1 MNMQSLQ
8 ERISGRVVHRGDHA
22 YEQVRRAPG
31 WNERKPERYP
41 DLIVQVAS
49 EDDVIEAV
57 NFARARHVKIGIRG
71 GGHNWCAA
79 ALQEGGILLD
89 LSRLNQV
96 EIDPEARVATA
107 EPVVTSRYLAKQLGK
122 YGLAFPVGHCPCVPL
137 SGFILSGGL
146 GWNAGE
152 WGISCFSLLSVD
164 VVTADGSLLTASET
178 ENTELLWA
186 ARGAGPG
193 FFGVATKYRVQLY
206 PLPRAITTSALMY
219 PLGKLP
225 EVVEWATKT
234 VNTLPR
240 NVEFT
245 LYLASA
251 PPSIADRYEKVC
263 IMSATAF
270 ADSSEEATE
279 ALSALDTCLL
289 EDCVMKDLHAST
301 PFEALFDNADKF
313 WPEGKRYA
321 VDTIWYSFPPS
332 EVLAIIQDHFA
343 AAPSAHSMVLCPIL
357 PSPTD
362 EPPLPEAAFSMVAPG
377 YVGCYSIWE
386 QAGQDEANIRWLRT
400 LMRALEPQAVGC
412 YVGEA
417 DIAANPSRMLNAY
430 ARSHWERLQALREKY
445 DPNELF
451 HSYMGVW

>member
-57 NFARARHVKIGIRG
+57 NFARARQMKIGIRG

-107 EPVVTSRYLAKQLGK
+107 EPVVTGRYLAKELAK
-122 YGLAFPVGHCPCVPL
+122 HGLAFPVGHCPCVPL

-164 VVTADGSLLTASET
+164 AVTADGSLLTASET

-193 FFGVATKYRVQLY
+193 FFGVATKYRVRLY
-206 PLPRAITTSALMY
+206 PLPRAITTSTLMY

-225 EVVEWATKT
+225 EVVEWATET

-245 LYLASA
+245 LFLTSA
-251 PPSIADRYEKVC
+251 PPSIAERCEKVC
-263 IMSATAF
+263 ILSATAF
-270 ADSSEEATE
+270 ADSDKEATE
-279 ALSALDTCLL
+279 ALTAFATCPLT
-289 EDCVMKDLHAST
+289 DCVMKDLHAST
-301 PFEALFDNADKF
+301 PFQVLFDNADRS
-313 WPEGKRYA
+313 WPRGKRYA
-321 VDTIWYSFPPS
+321 VDTMWSASSPL
-332 EVLAIIQDHFA
+332 EVLTTVQEHFA
-343 AAPSAHSMVLCPIL
+343 TAPSADSLILSSIL
-357 PSPTD
+357 PTPTD
-362 EPPLPEAAFSMVAPG
+362 APPLPDAAFSMVAPG
-377 YVGCYSIWE
+377 YVACYSIWE
-386 QAGQDEANIRWLRT
+386 EAEQDDANIKWLRT
-400 LMRALEPQAVGC
+400 LMKALEPLAVGC
-412 YVGEA
+412 YVGES
-417 DIAANPSRMLNAY
+417 DIAANPSQMVNSFAG
-430 ARSHWERLQALREKY
+430 SHWKRLQALREKY
-445 DPNELF
+445 DPNGIF
-451 HSYMGVW
+451 HSYMGVQ

>member
-22 YEQVRRAPG
+22 YERARRAPG

-41 DLIVQVAS
+41 DLIVKVAS

-57 NFARARHVKIGIRG
+57 NFARARQMRIGIRG

-79 ALQEGGILLD
+79 ALQEGAILLD
-89 LSRLNQV
+89 LSRLDRV
-96 EIDPEARVATA
+96 GIDPEARVATA
-107 EPVVTSRYLAKQLGK
+107 EPVVTSRYFAKELAKH
-122 YGLAFPVGHCPCVPL
+122 GLAFPVGHCPCVPL

-164 VVTADGSLLTASET
+164 VVTADGGLLTASET
-178 ENTELLWA
+178 ENAELLWA

-193 FFGVATKYRVQLY
+193 FFGVATKYRVRLY
-206 PLPRAITTSALMY
+206 PLPRAITTSTLVY
-219 PLGKLP
+219 PLGRLP
-225 EVVEWATKT
+225 EVVQWATKT

-240 NVEFT
+240 KVEFT
-245 LYLASA
+245 LCLASA
-251 PPSIADRYEKVC
+251 PPSIADRCEKVC
-263 IMSATAF
+263 IVSATAF
-270 ADSSEEATE
+270 ADSGEEATE
-279 ALSALDTCLL
+279 ALSALATCPLD
-289 EDCVMKDLHAST
+289 DCVTKELHAST
-301 PFEALFDNADKF
+301 PFEALFDKADRF

-321 VDTIWYSFPPS
+321 VDTMWYSAPPL
-332 EVLAIIQDHFA
+332 EVLALVQEHFA
-343 AAPSAHSMVLCPIL
+343 TAPSAHSMILCPIL

-362 EPPLPEAAFSMVAPG
+362 ESSLPEAAFSMVAPG

-386 QAGQDEANIRWLRT
+386 QAGQDEANIRWLRA
-400 LMRALEPQAVGC
+400 LMRELEPLAVGS

-417 DIAANPSRMLNAY
+417 DIAANPSRVVNSY
-430 ARSHWERLQALREKY
+430 ARSHWERLQALRERY
-445 DPNELF
+445 DPDGLF
-451 HSYMGVW
+451 RSYMGAW

>member
-1 MNMQSLQ
+1 MAMQSLQ
-8 ERISGRVVHRGDHA
+8 ERVSGTVLHRGDPD
-22 YEQVRRAPG
+22 YEQARRAPG
-31 WNERKPERYP
+31 WNEIKPERYP

-57 NFARARHVKIGIRG
+57 NFAREQHMKIVMRG

-89 LSRLNQV
+89 LSRLNRV
-96 EIDPEARVATA
+96 DIDPEARVATA
-107 EPVVTSRYLAKQLGK
+107 EPVVTNRYLARQLAK
-122 YGLAFPVGHCPCVPL
+122 HGLAFPVGHCPCVPL
-137 SGFILSGGL
+137 SGFILNGGL

-152 WGISCFSLLSVD
+152 WGYACFSLLSLD
-164 VVTADGSLLTASET
+164 VVTADGNLVTATET

-193 FFGVATKYRVQLY
+193 FFGVATKYRVRLY
-206 PLPRAITTSALMY
+206 PLPKAITTSTLMY
-219 PLGKLP
+219 PLKQLP
-225 EVVEWATKT
+225 QVVEWATET
-234 VNTLPR
+234 VNTLPS

-251 PPSIADRYEKVC
+251 PPPIADRYEKVC

-270 ADSSEEATE
+270 ADSDEEATE
-279 ALSALDTCLL
+279 ALSALATCPL

-301 PFEALFDNADKF
+301 PFEALFDNADRF

-321 VDTIWYSFPPS
+321 VDTMWYSSPPL

-343 AAPSAHSMVLCPIL
+343 TVPSVRSMILCPIL

-362 EPPLPEAAFSMVAPG
+362 APPLPDAAFSMIAPG
-377 YVGCYSIWE
+377 YVACYSIWE
-386 QAGQDEANIRWLRT
+386 EAGQDEANIKWLRT
-400 LMRALEPQAVGC
+400 LMRALEPLTVGC

-417 DIAANPSRMLNAY
+417 DITANPSQVVNSY

-445 DPNELF
+445 DPNGVF
-451 HSYMGVW
+451 HSYMGVQ